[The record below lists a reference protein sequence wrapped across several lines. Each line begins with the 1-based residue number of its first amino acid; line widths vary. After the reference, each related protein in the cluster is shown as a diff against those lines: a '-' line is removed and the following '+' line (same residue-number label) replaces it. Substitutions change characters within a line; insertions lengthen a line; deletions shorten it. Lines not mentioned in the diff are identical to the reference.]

1 MESNSAKPIGKV
13 RGALAVATGLV
24 LLLGFGAILLDVAP
38 TLYETG
44 SSEPAT
50 LLLAVFAFMLAGLG
64 AGLVSVGYGRLA
76 GTKDGGTRHQL
87 SAPLLL
93 IVGLLFLGAGI
104 YSLLSGSVKGGVFL
118 VLGVAACILARQRR
132 TKHPTDGV

>member
-1 MESNSAKPIGKV
+1 MENNSAKPIGKV

-50 LLLAVFAFMLAGLG
+50 LVLALFAFVLAGLG
-64 AGLVSVGYGRLA
+64 AGLVSVGYRRLA
-76 GTKDGGTRHQL
+76 GTKDAGSRHQL

-93 IVGLLFLGAGI
+93 IVGLLFLVAGI
-104 YSLLSGSVKGGVFL
+104 YGLLSGSVKGGVFL
-118 VLGVAACILARQRR
+118 VLGVAACILARRR
-132 TKHPTDGV
+132 HTKHPTDSV

>member
-50 LLLAVFAFMLAGLG
+50 LVLALFAFVLAGLG
-64 AGLVSVGYGRLA
+64 AGLVSVGYQRLA
-76 GTKDGGTRHQL
+76 GTKDGGNRHRL

-93 IVGLLFLGAGI
+93 IVGLLFLVAGI

-118 VLGVAACILARQRR
+118 VLGVAACILARQRH
-132 TKHPTDGV
+132 TKHPTDSV